1 MANGL
6 EAPGSLNWIIRGR
19 EPVSQLVLDIAS
31 QTTESQFHD
40 PAGYKGL
47 YAFHKYW
54 GKKPAETISF
64 LIDNLTDSN
73 DLILDPFLGSGAIA
87 REAISRGR
95 RFLGGGRN
103 PITIDLT
110 STILSLPS
118 PASIKKALKQ
128 IEAEVAE
135 NISKTYLLEDGSCAT
150 HYLWDEDNL
159 IEVWS
164 KKKGSRTR
172 IEMEP
177 TEHDYRL
184 ISGHADYTPISLRP
198 LRTFK
203 NSRINSPGKLEWCD
217 LFTGRALHNLELIRS
232 SILGISDVG
241 VRTAL
246 LTALTAASGQMS
258 RMVFAIEKRGKSTG
272 QISSTRKE
280 VGSWVIGFWRPKL
293 HFEVNSWNC
302 FTNKAKALIRG
313 LESPGIMPI
322 EISNNLEDLLNL
334 SGRCCICELDALLLL
349 ERLPRRSVDVIITD
363 PPHGDRIPYLEL
375 SEIWNAILGKE
386 APFEREIV
394 VTNAAERHE
403 TSGAYGEKLKQLFM
417 RAGEVINEQ
426 GALVVM
432 FNSRSK
438 SEWCDL
444 IVATTAG
451 GLEYAGC
458 FPMAYSAGSVV
469 QDNREGAMKSDY
481 VLVFQPT
488 SSVANKRIERLT
500 RLNSWCSSIPFMN
513 D

>member
-1 MANGL
+1 M
-6 EAPGSLNWIIRGR
+6 
-19 EPVSQLVLDIAS
+19 SQLLLDIPN

-64 LIDNLTDSN
+64 LIDKLSDPN
-73 DLILDPFLGSGAIA
+73 DLILDPFMGSGAIA
-87 REAISRGR
+87 REAIARGR
-95 RFLGGGRN
+95 RFIGGDIN
-103 PITIDLT
+103 PISIDLA
-110 STILSLPS
+110 STILRLPS
-118 PASIKKALKQ
+118 SASIRKAVKL
-128 IEAEVAE
+128 IESEVARD
-135 NISKTYLLEDGSCAT
+135 ISETYLLEDGSYAS
-150 HYLWDEDNL
+150 HYLWDEDEL

-172 IEMEP
+172 IELEP
-177 TEHDYRL
+177 TEHDHRL
-184 ISGHADYTPISLRP
+184 ISAFADYTPHNLRP
-198 LRTFK
+198 LTTFK
-203 NSRINSPGKLEWCD
+203 NSRINSPGKLEWGD

-232 SILGISDVG
+232 SILAISDDT

-258 RMVFAIEKRGKSTG
+258 RMVFAIEKRGKSSG
-272 QISSTRKE
+272 QISSKRKE

-302 FTNKAKALIRG
+302 FINKAKALIRG

-322 EISNNLEDLLNL
+322 EISDNPTSLLDL
-334 SGRCCICELDALLLL
+334 SKRCCICQLDALSLL
-349 ERLPRRSVDVIITD
+349 EKLPKGSVDVIITD

-394 VTNAAERHE
+394 VTNAAERRQ
-403 TSGAYGEKLKQLFM
+403 TSLAYGDKLKQLF
-417 RAGEVINEQ
+417 RHAGEVISEQ
-426 GALVVM
+426 GALVIM

-469 QDNREGAMKSDY
+469 QDNRDGAMKSDY
-481 VLVFQPT
+481 VLVFQPA
-488 SSVANKRIERLT
+488 SSVVNKRIQRLT
-500 RLNSWCSSIPFMN
+500 TLSSWSNSIPLMSE
-513 D
+513 

>member
-1 MANGL
+1 M
-6 EAPGSLNWIIRGR
+6 
-19 EPVSQLVLDIAS
+19 SQLVLDIPS
-31 QTTESQFHD
+31 QITESQFHD

-64 LIDNLTDSN
+64 LIDKLSDPN

-87 REAISRGR
+87 REAIARGR
-95 RFLGGGRN
+95 RFIGGDIN
-103 PITIDLT
+103 PISIDLA

-118 PASIKKALKQ
+118 PASIKKAVKQ
-128 IEAEVAE
+128 IETEVGE
-135 NISKTYLLEDGSCAT
+135 DISETYLLEDGSYAS
-150 HYLWDEDNL
+150 HYLWDEDEL

-164 KKKGSRTR
+164 KKKGNRTR
-172 IEMEP
+172 IELEP
-177 TEHDYRL
+177 TEHDHRL
-184 ISGHADYTPISLRP
+184 ISGFVDYAPLNLRP

-203 NSRINSPGKLEWCD
+203 NSRINSTGKLEWRD
-217 LFTGRALHNLELIRS
+217 LFEGRALHNLELIRS
-232 SILGISDVG
+232 SILAISDDA

-258 RMVFAIEKRGKSTG
+258 RMVFAIEKRGKSSG

-302 FTNKAKALIRG
+302 FINKAKALIRG

-322 EISNNLEDLLNL
+322 ETSNNLEDVLDL
-334 SGRCCICELDALLLL
+334 SRRCCICQLDALSLL
-349 ERLPRRSVDVIITD
+349 EKLPKGSIDVIITD

-394 VTNAAERHE
+394 VTNAAERRE
-403 TSGAYGEKLKQLFM
+403 TSAAYGEKLKQLF
-417 RAGEVINEQ
+417 RHAGEVINEQ
-426 GALVVM
+426 GALVIM

-444 IVATTAG
+444 IVATTAS

-481 VLVFQPT
+481 VLVFQPA
-488 SSVANKRIERLT
+488 SSVANKRIQRLT
-500 RLNSWCSSIPFMN
+500 RLNSWTNSIPFVT

>member
-1 MANGL
+1 M
-6 EAPGSLNWIIRGR
+6 
-19 EPVSQLVLDIAS
+19 SQLVLDIPS
-31 QTTESQFHD
+31 QITENQFHV

-64 LIDNLTDSN
+64 LIDKLSDQN
-73 DLILDPFLGSGAIA
+73 DLVLDPFLGSGAIA
-87 REAISRGR
+87 REAMARGR
-95 RFLGGGRN
+95 RFIGGDIN
-103 PITIDLT
+103 PISIDLT
-110 STILSLPS
+110 STILNLPS
-118 PASIKKALKQ
+118 SASIKKAVKE
-128 IEAEVAE
+128 IEAEVSDD
-135 NISKTYLLEDGSCAT
+135 ISKTYLLEDGSFAS
-150 HYLWDEDNL
+150 HYLWDEGNL

-164 KKKGSRTR
+164 KKKGNRSR
-172 IEMEP
+172 IELKP
-177 TEHDYRL
+177 TEHDHRL
-184 ISGHADYTPISLRP
+184 IAGFTDYTPLNLRP
-198 LRTFK
+198 LKTFK
-203 NSRINSPGKLEWCD
+203 NSRINSPGTLEWRH

-232 SILGISDVG
+232 SILGISDDS

-258 RMVFAIEKRGKSTG
+258 RMVFAIEKRGKSSG

-302 FTNKAKALIRG
+302 FINKANALIRG

-322 EISNNLEDLLNL
+322 ETSDNLQDVFDT
-334 SGRCCICELDALLLL
+334 SSRCCICQLDALSLL
-349 ERLPRRSVDVIITD
+349 EKLPKGSVDVIITD

-375 SEIWNAILGKE
+375 SEIWNAVLGKE

-394 VTNAAERHE
+394 VTNAAERRK
-403 TSGAYGEKLKQLFM
+403 TSAAYGENLKQLFKY
-417 RAGEVINEQ
+417 AGEAISAQ
-426 GALVVM
+426 GALAIM

-481 VLVFQPT
+481 VLVFQPA
-488 SSVANKRIERLT
+488 SSVANKRIQKLT
-500 RLNSWCSSIPFMN
+500 SLDSWSNSIPFMTY
-513 D
+513 